1 MITNAI
7 GLLFSPKSSWNKLRD
22 NVDGPSGLI
31 YTLALA
37 VLPCIAWYYGT
48 TQIGWSIGN
57 GEMTRLTEA
66 SAQPIIILFYLAMVS
81 TIGIIGFF
89 THWMSSEYG
98 ASSTLLKGIAVA
110 SYAATPMYLA
120 GLVGFYPS
128 LWVDRLG
135 GCAAV
140 GWALYLLYVGIPIVM
155 QIPEERG
162 FLFASAIVAVCLVQ
176 LVVIIVASVILWDMG
191 VAPEY
196 VN

>member
-1 MITNAI
+1 MINHAI
-7 GLLFSPKSSWNKLRD
+7 GLLFTPKGSWTKIRANA
-22 NVDGPSGLI
+22 DGVGGLI
-31 YTLALA
+31 YTLVLA
-37 VLPCIAWYYGT
+37 VLPCVAWYYGT

-66 SAQPIIILFYLAMVS
+66 SAMPIIVLFYLAMVS
-81 TIGIIGFF
+81 TIVIIGYF

-98 ASSTLLKGIAVA
+98 AASSLLKGIAIA
-110 SYAATPMYLA
+110 SYASTPMFFA

-128 LWVDRLG
+128 LWVDMLVG
-135 GCAAV
+135 VAAV

-155 QIPEERG
+155 EIPEERG

-176 LVVIIVASVILWDMG
+176 LVVIIVASVILWDLG